1 MYANSQQSSMDIRKT
16 MFLKKWKMR
25 RYFID
30 EIKRSQDFVVKVLR
44 ATHDDAVFS
53 TAAKIV
59 RLKEIWFDGKSISR
73 LETWKLKCV
82 VELIGR
88 MKKQLDDEAE
98 RILENEIA
106 EKIENMSL

>member
-1 MYANSQQSSMDIRKT
+1 MCANSQQLSIGVRKT

-25 RYFID
+25 RHFID

-44 ATHDDAVFS
+44 

-73 LETWKLKCV
+73 LETWKLKRV

-88 MKKQLDDEAE
+88 IKKQLDDEAE

-106 EKIENMSL
+106 EKIENLSL